1 MEKPSRKPLLPLPE
15 PVRNF
20 SARGISALVA
30 PIIRPV
36 FRKRAPAAYQLLADW
51 DALAGPEI
59 AATARPV
66 KLAGGTLTLACSGPT
81 AMDLQYR
88 ADMLIKRL
96 NTSLGGT
103 AIERLKFVQE
113 TVMITVAPAPK
124 SRKASPSYATSLPDG
139 PLGEALAKLYQG
151 IAGRE

>member
-1 MEKPSRKPLLPLPE
+1 METPSRKPLLPLPV
-15 PVRNF
+15 PMRNF
-20 SARGISALVA
+20 SARGISALIA
-30 PIIRPV
+30 PIIRPA
-36 FRKRAPAAYQLLADW
+36 FRRRAPAAYQLLADW

-103 AIERLKFVQE
+103 AIERLRFVQE
-113 TVMITVAPAPK
+113 VIAVAAKPALTP
-124 SRKASPSYATSLPDG
+124 RKALSNPTCNLPDG
-139 PLGEALAKLYQG
+139 PLGVALAKLYEG
-151 IAGRE
+151 ITGRE

>member
-20 SARGISALVA
+20 SARGISALIA
-30 PIIRPV
+30 PIIRPA
-36 FRKRAPAAYQLLADW
+36 FRRRAPAAYQLLADW
-51 DALAGPEI
+51 EALAGPEI
-59 AATARPV
+59 ASTARPV

-88 ADMLIKRL
+88 AEMLIKRL
-96 NTSLGGT
+96 NTSLGRT
-103 AIERLKFVQE
+103 SIERLRFIQE
-113 TVMITVAPAPK
+113 TMIGATKPAKKTRQAVPN
-124 SRKASPSYATSLPDG
+124 PTTSLPDG

-151 IAGRE
+151 MTSRE

>member
-1 MEKPSRKPLLPLPE
+1 MDTPSRKPLLPLPA

-20 SARGISALVA
+20 SPRGISALMA
-30 PIIRPV
+30 PIIRPA
-36 FRKRAPAAYQLLADW
+36 FRRRAPAAYQLLADW
-51 DALAGPEI
+51 DALAGSEV

-88 ADMLIKRL
+88 ADMLIRRL
-96 NTSLGGT
+96 NTGLGGT
-103 AIERLKFVQE
+103 TIERLRFVQE
-113 TVMITVAPAPK
+113 TMADDAKLAPK
-124 SRKASPSYATSLPDG
+124 PRKALASPATSLPDG

-151 IAGRE
+151 IISRE